1 MSRHTAP
8 AGLGAQVGSATP
20 WLKSTFVTLSR
31 VQVVRQ
37 LPLHRA
43 SFRPVLIGFEH
54 QHLSKGDQVAAAD
67 FLHGHGYA
75 VIYDPQTFNTFALA
89 MS

>member
-1 MSRHTAP
+1 
-8 AGLGAQVGSATP
+8 
-20 WLKSTFVTLSR
+20 VTLSR

-75 VIYDPQTFNTFALA
+75 VIHDPQTFNTFALA
-89 MS
+89 MA